1 MMSICNG
8 WARAKGRFSKQVN
21 DGYFALSGKGEA
33 HMTTAKPK
41 ATHVPAFID
50 PPPVPLPGIDDP
62 ALLGEW
68 IAFRDDM
75 DELEASL
82 SIDHPEL
89 DWTDAMRPFKDEA
102 DTAIRT
108 LTTANKLPRR
118 ED

>member
-1 MMSICNG
+1 MIPHC
-8 WARAKGRFSKQVN
+8 W
-21 DGYFALSGKGEA
+21 
-33 HMTTAKPK
+33 
-41 ATHVPAFID
+41 
-50 PPPVPLPGIDDP
+50 
-62 ALLGEW
+62 GEW

-108 LTTANKLPRR
+108 LTTANNGRGSYSAGLLDRTEICFVKLT
-118 ED
+118 